1 MTEVSYGYW
10 QGEGRR
16 VLPLCGF
23 RISERDPHPLCIAC
37 MRVQH
42 AQTSFRDSSCCQHCS
57 AMPARTLEWRLRV
70 LAASKAEPWL
80 SDSATK
86 LEPVKASMSWY
97 KLEDFPP
104 LFDQLLDSVDEC
116 GGGEAEEDD
125 ILDLLSD
132 ENEEDGSDIP
142 TRQCP
147 PSRHA

>member
-1 MTEVSYGYW
+1 
-10 QGEGRR
+10 
-16 VLPLCGF
+16 
-23 RISERDPHPLCIAC
+23 

-57 AMPARTLEWRLRV
+57 AMPARTLERRLRV
-70 LAASKAEPWL
+70 SAASKADPWL
-80 SDSATK
+80 SDSAAK

-97 KLEDFPP
+97 NPPLEDFP
-104 LFDQLLDSVDEC
+104 LLLDQLLDSVDEC
-116 GGGEAEEDD
+116 GGGEAEEDDD